1 MSIQLENLRR
11 DLRGRLET
19 DKQMSGIWAIV
30 PLLPIIIG
38 VLSVIAIIAA
48 SIAVAT
54 APSTTTTS
62 TAVFAV
68 FGFFALLELGYFI
81 FAIFFAL
88 MVFFLVRRRNSHF
101 NRQILLYEDLVS
113 VSKEIA
119 SKKNVDVSFL
129 INNMDRSLR
138 EARLED
144 LEKNATL
151 WTLFGGLGW
160 IYAGYFL
167 LKDFYK
173 HERREDLFVQ
183 DLLRTLYQLG
193 IPINLPYRN
202 PPIPDRSFALY
213 FVLTLITGG
222 IFGVYWVYVLVSDPN
237 NHFRQQMSIED
248 TVMAQVS
255 PLFSS
260 AVSPPPPTPPQP
272 PAPT

>member
-1 MSIQLENLRR
+1 
-11 DLRGRLET
+11 
-19 DKQMSGIWAIV
+19 
-30 PLLPIIIG
+30 
-38 VLSVIAIIAA
+38 
-48 SIAVAT
+48 
-54 APSTTTTS
+54 
-62 TAVFAV
+62 
-68 FGFFALLELGYFI
+68 
-81 FAIFFAL
+81 

-113 VSKEIA
+113 VSKELS
-119 SKKNVDVSFL
+119 SKKNADVSFL

-138 EARLED
+138 EARLEEV
-144 LEKNATL
+144 EKNATL
-151 WTLFGGLGW
+151 WALFSFPFGL
-160 IYAGYFL
+160 IYSGYFL

-213 FVLTLITGG
+213 FILTLITGG

-255 PLFSS
+255 PLLFPPPQSTPPP
-260 AVSPPPPTPPQP
+260 SPPPP
-272 PAPT
+272 PASP

>member
-1 MSIQLENLRR
+1 
-11 DLRGRLET
+11 
-19 DKQMSGIWAIV
+19 MSGIWAIV
-30 PLLPIIIG
+30 PLLPVVIG
-38 VLSVIAIIAA
+38 VLTTIAFI
-48 SIAVAT
+48 SLTLSLAT
-54 APSTTTTS
+54 APTTTTS
-62 TAVFAV
+62 SSAGVAL
-68 FGFFALLELGYFI
+68 FGFLSLLYVGQFI
-81 FAIFFAL
+81 FIIFAAL
-88 MVFFLVRRRNSHF
+88 MVFFLVRRRNLHF

-113 VSKEIA
+113 ISRELA

-138 EARLED
+138 EARLEEV
-144 LEKNATL
+144 EKSATL
-151 WTLFGGLGW
+151 WALIPSLGL
-160 IYAGYFL
+160 IYSGYFL

-193 IPINLPYRN
+193 VPINLPYRN

-255 PLFSS
+255 PLLSTPSQFT
-260 AVSPPPPTPPQP
+260 PPPPSPQP
-272 PAPT
+272 PTPT